1 MSMIDLIKIIAR
13 DRQGGP
19 AVQMALIL
27 PVLVVTLFGIIEMGR
42 LMWTE
47 SALHYAVSQAARCRS
62 IDATNC
68 GTDAL
73 AKSYAVA
80 KSVGVN
86 VGISNFT
93 VATCTGGKQVSAT
106 YTFTSGLLLLP
117 SAFTV
122 NVDPHSC
129 YPTPLS

>member
-1 MSMIDLIKIIAR
+1 MTMIQLIKIIGR
-13 DRQGGP
+13 DRRGGP

-62 IDATNC
+62 VDAFNC
-68 GTDAL
+68 GTDAA
-73 AKSYAVA
+73 AKSYAVT
-80 KSVGVN
+80 KSIYVN
-86 VGISNFT
+86 VGVGNFT
-93 VATCTGGKQVSAT
+93 VGTCTGGKQVSAA
-106 YTFTSGLLLLP
+106 YTFTSTLLLLP

-122 NVDPHSC
+122 NVNPHSC